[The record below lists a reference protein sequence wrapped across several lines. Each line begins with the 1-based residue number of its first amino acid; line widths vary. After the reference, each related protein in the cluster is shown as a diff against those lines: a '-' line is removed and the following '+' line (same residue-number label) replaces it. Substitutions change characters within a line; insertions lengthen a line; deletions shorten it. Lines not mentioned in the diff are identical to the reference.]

1 MSRNQIPLANAALI
15 GHWCLV
21 IGHLPMLYF
30 RMGRLFETVTD
41 LRAGAETLRRRRYGI
56 IEVRGG
62 QFTAIHLR
70 PWPKFVSLLGAMWGQ
85 RYHGRACGDRIWLYY
100 NQPRR
105 HPSFLALKYVVSSR
119 NTAWASIV
127 RASAVLDEIA
137 AIKRSDALLCDAAN
151 LRLTPRLLAR
161 LGWQPHAP
169 SRWHH
174 NYIKRLDKTV
184 PPLQQKR
191 QSADTLALMA

>member
-1 MSRNQIPLANAALI
+1 
-15 GHWCLV
+15 
-21 IGHLPMLYF
+21 MLYF

-41 LRAGAETLRRRRYGI
+41 LRADAATLRRRRYGI

-85 RYHGRACGDRIWLYY
+85 WYHATHAAIVSGSTTINRAAIQ
-100 NQPRR
+100 N
-105 HPSFLALKYVVSSR
+105 FLALKYVVSSR

-137 AIKRSDALLCDAAN
+137 AIKQSDALLCDAAN

-161 LGWQPHAP
+161 MGWQPHAP

-174 NYIKRLDKTV
+174 NYIKRFDRTD
-184 PPLQQKR
+184 PPLQQNR
-191 QSADTLALMA
+191 QSADTLAVMA